1 MVGVPRST
9 GCQLCVKRR
18 VKCDQTRPSCGNCI
32 KYGEPCPGYDRQMKF
47 VAGKH
52 HVRSRRQ
59 EDWRGWATENA
70 GPADSMPPG
79 QGSGHGK
86 GSESTSSEFTFSEGS
101 AAVSG
106 VGCHR
111 WDAVAV
117 KSRSSV
123 SSATATAS
131 STPKTAS
138 GDTSVHVEQQG
149 EPLLL
154 YLNPSDDR
162 GQTINGIIQNLND
175 SQASNEARIFAPWF
189 KDVPERLGH
198 KVTLDSAMAAFTLHL
213 LGKAKQ
219 DDVLIGESRAIY
231 GQALVTL
238 QRTLNH
244 PAEWKSS
251 ETLCATMILSL
262 FELFAGT
269 KDASSWMKHA
279 AGVSWL
285 LQQRGP
291 EAHRDDWDRSMLVS
305 FRNIII
311 MHALFSGQDCFLAR
325 RAWQK
330 LLTDHPVIIDNRGD
344 GTLTELYAITDRYGV
359 YLARLPAI
367 LHRGYALREARK
379 HGLPIEPTPVTLLVR
394 RAEKLRSEIASL
406 FEGYTALAPAPT
418 EVPSREPGSIY
429 DTVLSYANV
438 WHGSF
443 RMSCWASLLIL
454 QAVLDQCRWPAE
466 RYAAAN
472 GELARSIYRSVECVG
487 AGLLGP
493 LRVGYPL
500 RIAYEF
506 ADLRTQLWIASLLT
520 KFEKRYASTA
530 PNGYPKPGSNDLWGN
545 DARRTDGT

>member
-18 VKCDQTRPSCGNCI
+18 VKCDQDRPSCGNCN

-52 HVRSRRQ
+52 RVRSRRQ
-59 EDWRGWATENA
+59 GDWASETTA
-70 GPADSMPPG
+70 GPADPKLPSE
-79 QGSGHGK
+79 GSVHGD
-86 GSESTSSEFTFSEGS
+86 GSEGTSSEITFS
-101 AAVSG
+101 
-106 VGCHR
+106 
-111 WDAVAV
+111 
-117 KSRSSV
+117 
-123 SSATATAS
+123 AS
-131 STPKTAS
+131 L
-138 GDTSVHVEQQG
+138 E
-149 EPLLL
+149 EPLFL
-154 YLNPSDDR
+154 YLSPSDDR
-162 GQTINGIIQNLND
+162 GHTINGIIQSLNAT
-175 SQASNEARIFAPWF
+175 QASAEVRIFAPWF

-219 DDVLIGESRAIY
+219 DDVLIGESRTIY
-231 GQALVTL
+231 GQALVAL
-238 QRTLNH
+238 QRALNH

-251 ETLCATMILSL
+251 ETLCATMILSF

-269 KDASSWMKHA
+269 KDAASWMKHA

-330 LLTDHPVIIDNRGD
+330 LLADEPVIDNRGD
-344 GTLTELYAITDRYGV
+344 GTLTELYAITNRYGV

-367 LHRGYALREARK
+367 LHRGYALREARR
-379 HGLPIEPTPVTLLVR
+379 HGLPIEPSHVTLLVR
-394 RAEKLRSEIASL
+394 RAEKLRSEMAAL

-454 QAVLDQCRWPAE
+454 QAVLDQCRWPVE
-466 RYAAAN
+466 RYAVAN
-472 GELARSIYRSVECVG
+472 RELARSIYRSLECVG
-487 AGLLGP
+487 TDLLGP

-506 ADLRTQLWIASLLT
+506 ADLRTQLWISSLLA

-530 PNGYPKPGSNDLWGN
+530 PNGYPTPGSNDLWGS
-545 DARRTDGT
+545 DSRHTGGT